1 MSRASLQRIELS
13 RGSPGAPSATSN
25 LMLTS
30 IFGLAL
36 AASLYVS
43 WLWAMR

>member
-1 MSRASLQRIELS
+1 MARASLQRIEVS
-13 RGSPGAPSATSN
+13 RGSPGTPSVTSN

-30 IFGLAL
+30 LFGFAL

-43 WLWAMR
+43 WLWSMR